1 MRIIKLEDFH
11 ADAGWR
17 VHSFLKLTTDEGLIG
32 WCEYNEQF
40 GAGGV
45 TDLIRR
51 FANTVI
57 GMDPREVGLINA
69 ALHAMSLLAAGG
81 LNHQAVAAIE
91 NACLDVKAKAL
102 GVPVCA
108 LFGGPYRKRLPL
120 YWSHCGSFR
129 VWQRELFEG
138 RLGKTPIRTL
148 DDLERLGSEA
158 AAHSFT
164 ALKANPLPIGSDI
177 RPFNPGF
184 HITPNFLTRY
194 PDERL
199 LAGLRD
205 VVAAFRAGAG
215 QHVGVMLDLNFGQ
228 RPEGILRIARALEEF
243 GLTWLEFDLHDPD
256 ALAFIR
262 RSARVPIASLET
274 LHGQRAYRPYF
285 QNEAVDVAIVDVL
298 WNGVL
303 ESVRIAN
310 LADAY
315 EVDVAP
321 HNFYGDLASLMSAQ
335 FCAAIPNFR
344 IMEYEVD
351 DVPWKSELVSHP
363 PVIEKGE
370 LVLSMRPGWGADVN
384 EDAVTAH
391 PPGGRGHDRS

>member
-1 MRIIKLEDFH
+1 MRIAKLEDLH

-45 TDLIRR
+45 SELIRR
-51 FANTVI
+51 FASVVV
-57 GMDPREVGLINA
+57 GMDPREVGLISA
-69 ALHAMSLLAAGG
+69 ALHASSLLAAGG

-91 NACLDVKAKAL
+91 NACFDVKAKAL

-108 LFGGPYRKRLPL
+108 LFGGPYRKQLPL

-129 VWQRELFEG
+129 VWQRELFEEQLG
-138 RLGKTPIRTL
+138 RPPIRTL
-148 DDLERLGSEA
+148 DDLTALGGEA
-158 AAHSFT
+158 AARGFG
-164 ALKANPLPIGSDI
+164 ALKTNPLPIGADT
-177 RPFNPGF
+177 RAFNPGF
-184 HITPNFLTRY
+184 HIRPGFLDRM
-194 PDERL
+194 PDDRL

-205 VVAAFRAGAG
+205 VIAAFRAGAG
-215 QHVGVMLDLNFGQ
+215 PHVGVMLDLNFGQ
-228 RPEGILRIARALEEF
+228 RPEGILRVARALEE
-243 GLTWLEFDLHDPD
+243 LNLAWLEFDLHDPD

-262 RSARVPIASLET
+262 RSARLPIASLET

-285 QNEAVDVAIVDVL
+285 QNESIDVAIVDVL
-298 WNGVL
+298 WNGML

-310 LADAY
+310 LADVY

-363 PVIEKGE
+363 PVIENGT
-370 LVLSMRPGWGADVN
+370 LTLSMRPGWGAEVN
-384 EDAVTAH
+384 EDAVRAH
-391 PPGGRGHDRS
+391 PPKGRARDRA

>member
-1 MRIIKLEDFH
+1 MRIVKLEDLH

-17 VHSFLKLTTDEGLIG
+17 VHSFLKLITDEGLVG
-32 WCEYNEQF
+32 WSEYNEQF

-51 FANTVI
+51 FANAVI
-57 GMDPREVGLINA
+57 GMDPREVGLISA
-69 ALHAMSLLAAGG
+69 ALHAASLLAAGG
-81 LNHQAVAAIE
+81 INHQAVAAIE

-138 RLGKTPIRTL
+138 RLGKPPIRTL
-148 DDLERLGSEA
+148 DDLKDLGREA
-158 AAHSFT
+158 AGRGFT
-164 ALKANPLPIGSDI
+164 ALKANPLPIGSDT

-184 HITPNFLTRY
+184 HIASNFLSRA
-194 PDERL
+194 PDDRL
-199 LAGLRD
+199 LAGLHD
-205 VVAAFRAGAG
+205 VVSAFRAGAG
-215 QHVGVMLDLNFGQ
+215 PRVGVMLDLNFGQ
-228 RPEGILRIARALEEF
+228 RPEGILRIARALEEC
-243 GLTWLEFDLHDPD
+243 GLTWLEFDLHDSD

-285 QNEAVDVAIVDVL
+285 QTGAVDVAIIDVL
-298 WNGVL
+298 WNGLL

-351 DVPWKSELVSHP
+351 DVPWKSALVSHP
-363 PVIEKGE
+363 PVIENGE
-370 LVLSMRPGWGADVN
+370 LVVSLRPGWGADIN
-384 EDAVTAH
+384 EDAVRAH
-391 PPGGRGHDRS
+391 PPKGRARDRA

>member
-1 MRIIKLEDFH
+1 MRIVKFEDFH

-45 TDLIRR
+45 TDLIHR
-51 FANTVI
+51 FAKAVI
-57 GMDPREVGLINA
+57 GMDPREVGLIST
-69 ALHAMSLLAAGG
+69 ALHATSLLAAGG
-81 LNHQAVAAIE
+81 VNHQAVAAIE
-91 NACLDVKAKAL
+91 NCCLDVKAKAL

-129 VWQRELFEG
+129 VWQRDLFEQ
-138 RLGKTPIRTL
+138 LGKPPIRTL
-148 DDLERLGSEA
+148 HDLKELGRDA
-158 AAHSFT
+158 AARGFP
-164 ALKANPLPIGSDI
+164 ALKVNPLPIGADT
-177 RPFNPGF
+177 RPYNPGF
-184 HITPNFLTRY
+184 HITSNFLARA

-205 VVAAFRAGAG
+205 VIAAFRAGVG
-215 QHVGVMLDLNFGQ
+215 PQVGVMLDLNFGQ
-228 RPEGILRIARALEEF
+228 RPEGILRIARTLEEF
-243 GLTWLEFDLHDPD
+243 GLAWLEFDLHDPD

-285 QNEAVDVAIVDVL
+285 QNQAVDVAIVDVL
-298 WNGVL
+298 WNGVF

-351 DVPWKSELVSHP
+351 DVPWKSELVTHP
-363 PVIEKGE
+363 PVIENGE
-370 LVLSMRPGWGADVN
+370 LVLSLRPGWGADIN
-384 EDAVTAH
+384 ENAVKAH
-391 PPGGRGHDRS
+391 PPKGHGRDRT